1 MLAATGILHILT
13 RSHQI
18 FITDHAKKLHRQVY
32 PIFSYT
38 GHLQTREN
46 QRRWQTTAVNVR
58 FMMMDL
64 ATVWH
69 CYLHTKVRKR
79 LSVTKQRCMGRCS
92 NWQVMQLSRRLPL
105 TITCSS
111 TCLNNTEN
119 TLQLTKGKCHTFI
132 QTTCFFFFYSVK
144 MSGWLHKMESAIRLS
159 SGVSASSLQM
169 ICRHCCSSL
178 TR

>member
-1 MLAATGILHILT
+1 ML
-13 RSHQI
+13 
-18 FITDHAKKLHRQVY
+18 KKLHRQVY
-32 PIFSYT
+32 PVFSYRH
-38 GHLQTREN
+38 HLQTCEN
-46 QRRWQTTAVNVR
+46 QQRWQTTAINVQ
-58 FMMMDL
+58 FTMMAL
-64 ATVWH
+64 ETVWH

-79 LSVTKQRCMGRCS
+79 LSVTKQRCRGRCS
-92 NWQVMQLSRRLPL
+92 NWQVMQLRCLE
-105 TITCSS
+105 TTFDNNCCSS
-111 TCLNNTEN
+111 TCLDNTEN

-132 QTTCFFFFYSVK
+132 QTTCFFFYSVK